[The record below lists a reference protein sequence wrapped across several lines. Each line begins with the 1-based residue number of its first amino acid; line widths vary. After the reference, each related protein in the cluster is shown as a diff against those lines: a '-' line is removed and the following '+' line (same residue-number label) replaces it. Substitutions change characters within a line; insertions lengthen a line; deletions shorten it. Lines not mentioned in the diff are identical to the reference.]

1 MGTLSITTNTSA
13 LNVQRNLAE
22 ANDRS
27 ASSLAKLSSGS
38 RVPTA
43 RDDAASLAIGSR
55 LEAEVAGLNQASINA
70 SQATS
75 MLQIA
80 DGALSEVNDI
90 LVRLSSLSVQSAS
103 GQLSDSERAL
113 LDSEFQNLLS
123 EVDRISEDTEFNGN
137 QLLNGGD
144 VAATTNEAITGSL
157 AAKGI
162 SVIYDT
168 NKVTGAEKNDTN
180 GDGTVDQVIN
190 GDLFDVEYD
199 SATENLTLTNKTTG
213 EVVTQNIKQDLDK
226 VAGATNNLASDQF
239 LDVEFKSLGV
249 TIKLDNDFDRGV
261 NFDDDLSVAA
271 SATGTPPT
279 YTNLQ
284 VSDTAGVNSSA
295 MDEIRALPQPASFDP
310 ATGTVKFDVVDDGAG
325 NVIFQDANFTFSVD
339 GAAPASPTPNL
350 DDNAPHT
357 ITVYDATGTTAL
369 FDITADDIATAANGT
384 TQLEVTLPEN
394 MFGADE
400 QVKDTATFQYQVGT
414 GTSASDRIDVK
425 IDGASTT
432 SLGINSTNIATQA
445 AATAAIDE
453 VKAAID
459 TLQDVRANVGA
470 SLSRLDF
477 ASSNLSVAIEN
488 SESAKSG
495 LLDVDVATE
504 TTKYT
509 AEQVI
514 VQAGVSLLA
523 QANQRP
529 NTLLSLLQQ

>member
-1 MGTLSITTNTSA
+1 
-13 LNVQRNLAE
+13 
-22 ANDRS
+22 
-27 ASSLAKLSSGS
+27 
-38 RVPTA
+38 
-43 RDDAASLAIGSR
+43 
-55 LEAEVAGLNQASINA
+55 
-70 SQATS
+70 

-123 EVDRISEDTEFNGN
+123 EVDRISQDTEFNGN

-157 AAKGI
+157 ASKGMSI
-162 SVIYDT
+162 SYDT
-168 NKVTGAEKNDTN
+168 NKVTGAEKNDTDN
-180 GDGTVDQVIN
+180 DGTVDQIIN
-190 GDLFDVEYD
+190 GDLFDVAYD

-249 TIKLDNDFDRGV
+249 TIKLDNDFDRAA
-261 NFDDDLSVAA
+261 NFDDSLSIAA
-271 SATGTPPT
+271 SAGTPPT

-284 VSDTAGVNSSA
+284 VADTAGVNSSA
-295 MDEIRALPQPASFDP
+295 MDVIRALPQPASFDP
-310 ATGTVKFDVVDDGAG
+310 ATNTVKFDVVDDGAG
-325 NVIFQDANFTFSVD
+325 NVTFQDANFMFSVD
-339 GAAPASPTPNL
+339 GAPAANPTPNL
-350 DDNAPHT
+350 DDNAAHT
-357 ITVYDATGTTAL
+357 ITVYDATGATAL
-369 FDITADDIATAANGT
+369 FDITVDDIATAANST
-384 TQLEVTLPEN
+384 TQLEITLPEN

-414 GTSASDRIDVK
+414 GTSASDRIDVT

-445 AATAAIDE
+445 AATSAIDE

-459 TLQDVRANVGA
+459 TLQDVRANIGA

>member
-22 ANDRS
+22 ANERS
-27 ASSLAKLSSGS
+27 SSSLAKLSSGS

-55 LEAEVAGLNQASINA
+55 LEAEIAGLNQAAINT

-80 DGALSEVNDI
+80 DGALSEVNDV

-103 GQLSDSERAL
+103 GQLSDSERVL
-113 LDSEFQNLLS
+113 LDSEFQQLLS
-123 EVDRISEDTEFNGN
+123 EVDRISQDTEFNGN

-144 VAATTNEAITGSL
+144 VVASTNEAKNGSL
-157 AAKGI
+157 DGVGM
-162 SVIYDT
+162 SLSYDT
-168 NKVTGAEKNDTN
+168 NIVNGAQDTTGDGNLDVN
-180 GDGTVDQVIN
+180 GDV
-190 GDLFDVEYD
+190 FAVEYD
-199 SATENLTLTNKTTG
+199 SATEMLTLTNRTTG
-213 EVVTQNIKQDLDK
+213 EMVQQDISNDLTAVTG
-226 VAGATNNLASDQF
+226 GAAANLQPGQF
-239 LDVEFKSLGV
+239 MNVEFADMGV
-249 TIKLDNDFDRGV
+249 TIKLDEDFQRGV
-261 NFDDDLSVAA
+261 DFNDGMNPV
-271 SATGTPPT
+271 ATGATPPT

-284 VSDTAGVNSSA
+284 ATPGTSGIDSSVLTALAAAGA
-295 MDEIRALPQPASFDP
+295 YD
-310 ATGTVKFDVVDDGAG
+310 ATTGQLQLTVVDDGAG
-325 NVIFQDANFTFSVD
+325 VVTIN
-339 GAAPASPTPNL
+339 GAGLEFNL
-350 DDNAPHT
+350 DGGGFGVGPTADLDDTNAHS
-357 ITVYDATGTTAL
+357 IEIRLAGTTDTL
-369 FDITADDIATAANGT
+369 FTLSADTIATAANST
-384 TQLEVTLPEN
+384 TTLDIPMNN
-394 MFGADE
+394 MFGVQED
-400 QVKDTATFQYQVGT
+400 VKGTATFSYQVGT
-414 GTSASDRIDVK
+414 GTGVSDK
-425 IDGASTT
+425 ISVTVDSASTT
-432 SLGINSTNIATQA
+432 ALGINSTNIATQA
-445 AATAAIDE
+445 AANAAIDT
-453 VKAAID
+453 VKEAID
-459 TLQDVRANVGA
+459 TLQDIRSGVGS

-477 ASSNLSVAIEN
+477 ASSNLAVTIEN

>member
-80 DGALSEVNDI
+80 DGALSEVNDV
-90 LVRLSSLSVQSAS
+90 LVRLKSLSVQSSS

-113 LDSEFQNLLS
+113 LDSEFQNLL
-123 EVDRISEDTEFNGN
+123 EEIDRISQDTEFNGN

-144 VAATTNEAITGSL
+144 IIASTNELKTGSL
-157 AAKGI
+157 ASAGI
-162 SVIYDT
+162 SLSFDT
-168 NKVTGAEKNDTN
+168 NKVDGKTDGNAD
-180 GDGTVDQVIN
+180 GDFIDPEDAA
-190 GDLFDVEYD
+190 GDMFSISYD
-199 SATENLTLTNKTTG
+199 ETTQTMTLTNITTG
-213 EVVTQNIKQDLDK
+213 EVTQQNIQDDLNA
-226 VAGATNNLASDQF
+226 VAGNGNNLTPGQELEVSFGD
-239 LDVEFKSLGV
+239 LGV
-249 TIKLDNDFDRGV
+249 TVTLDEDFDR
-261 NFDDDLSVAA
+261 NAA
-271 SATGTPPT
+271 FNDTAAVTQTGATPPT
-279 YTNLQ
+279 VTNP
-284 VSDTAGVNSSA
+284 T
-295 MDEIRALPQPASFDP
+295 ASFTNGFSGVALD
-310 ATGTVKFDVVDDGAG
+310 AILGS
-325 NVIFQDANFTFSVD
+325 ANFDSATSTFTLNLTEVGGAVTLDAIPGLEFSVD
-339 GAAPASPTPNL
+339 GGAFATPSADIVGGSTIAIRDAASGQVLFEVQA
-350 DDNAPHT
+350 
-357 ITVYDATGTTAL
+357 DA
-369 FDITADDIATAANGT
+369 IAANGT
-384 TQLEVTLPEN
+384 DSASTLEVKLPTN
-394 MFGADE
+394 TFGVQEDV
-400 QVKDTATFQYQVGT
+400 QNTATFDYQVGT
-414 GTSASDRIDVK
+414 GTSASDQIAVT
-425 IDGASTT
+425 IEGASTT
-432 SLGINSTNIATQA
+432 ALGINSTNISTQA
-445 AATAAIDE
+445 AAQAAIDE
-453 VKAAID
+453 VGAAID
-459 TLQDVRANVGA
+459 KLQDIRANVGA

-477 ASSNLSVAIEN
+477 ASSNLSVTIEN
-488 SESAKSG
+488 TESAKSG

>member
-80 DGALSEVNDI
+80 DGALSEVNDV
-90 LVRLSSLSVQSAS
+90 LVRLKSLSVQSSS

-113 LDSEFQNLLS
+113 LDSEFQNLL
-123 EVDRISEDTEFNGN
+123 EEIDRISQDTEFNGN

-144 VAATTNEAITGSL
+144 IIASTDELKTGAL
-157 AAKGI
+157 ASAGI
-162 SVIYDT
+162 SLEFDT
-168 NKVTGAEKNDTN
+168 NKVN
-180 GDGTVDQVIN
+180 GKTDADGN
-190 GDLFDVEYD
+190 GSYADAGDSKGDMFSISYD
-199 SATENLTLTNKTTG
+199 ETTETITLTNISTG
-213 EVVTQNIKQDLDK
+213 EVTQQNIQDDLNAIAGNGNNLQPGQELEVSFGDLGITVKLDDDFDRTTGFTDSGTVTQTGATPPAFTNPSASLP
-226 VAGATNNLASDQF
+226 AGATGSALETILASGNFDAASSTF
-239 LDVEFKSLGV
+239 SLNLTEAGGAV
-249 TIKLDNDFDRGV
+249 TID
-261 NFDDDLSVAA
+261 
-271 SATGTPPT
+271 
-279 YTNLQ
+279 
-284 VSDTAGVNSSA
+284 A
-295 MDEIRALPQPASFDP
+295 MPGLE
-310 ATGTVKFDVVDDGAG
+310 
-325 NVIFQDANFTFSVD
+325 FSVD
-339 GAAPASPTPNL
+339 GGAFSAPSADL
-350 DDNAPHT
+350 VGAGT
-357 ITVYDATGTTAL
+357 ISVRDSATGEVL
-369 FDITADDIATAANGT
+369 FEVEADAIAANGT
-384 TQLEVTLPEN
+384 DSASTLEVKLPTN
-394 MFGADE
+394 TFGVQEDV
-400 QVKDTATFQYQVGT
+400 QNTATFDYQVGT
-414 GTSASDRIDVK
+414 GTSASDQIAVT
-425 IDGASTT
+425 IEGASTT
-432 SLGINSTNIATQA
+432 ALGINSTTIKTQA
-445 AATAAIDE
+445 DAQAAIDE
-453 VKAAID
+453 VGAAID
-459 TLQDVRANVGA
+459 KLQDIRANVGA

-477 ASSNLSVAIEN
+477 ASSNLSVTIEN
-488 SESAKSG
+488 TESAKSG